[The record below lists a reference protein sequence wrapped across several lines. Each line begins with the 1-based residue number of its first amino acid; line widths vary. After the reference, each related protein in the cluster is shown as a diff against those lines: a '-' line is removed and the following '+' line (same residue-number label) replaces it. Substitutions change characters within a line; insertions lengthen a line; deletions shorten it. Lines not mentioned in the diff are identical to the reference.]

1 MGAGLLRL
9 VVPKRKLQ
17 GRIDQPPGSLRFA
30 LVKPGKPR
38 FLDRVSNRI
47 CTSKIFIR
55 RAARFKAIMG
65 IDSSASG
72 KDTTGS
78 KDS

>member
-1 MGAGLLRL
+1 MGADLLRL

-55 RAARFKAIMG
+55 RAARFKANLSG
-65 IDSSASG
+65 RYYSSDNEKEG
-72 KDTTGS
+72 NP
-78 KDS
+78 